1 MEKELIK
8 NKRLFELFNTEKI
21 NRAIGISH
29 KKGKIAFY
37 AVPFLIHTNLK
48 GFPGFLDAP
57 ELLGGI
63 NLFEW
68 TDAMKSAVKEL
79 FPDSKILNEGAAR
92 LFPSKYSVESLL
104 IMGSIASI
112 AQNEKSDYDY
122 WVCIAESSI
131 SPKELDLL
139 KRKLKLIEGWADK
152 HDTEVHFF
160 PTDIEKVKKCDFGQ
174 SDKESA
180 GSSQGRILKEEFYR
194 TSIFVSGKI
203 PLWWMMP
210 VGASNDVY
218 NKYKESLKTSIDL
231 DYQGFV
237 DLGNLE
243 NIPADEYFGAALWQ
257 MNKAMSSPYKSVLK
271 MGLLESFIDPGYSHE
286 LLCDKI
292 KKGVFNSGDSGKSL
306 DSYLIMIDR
315 ILDYHN
321 TKGRKD
327 VVDLVR
333 KCFYIKAGE
342 KIKVR
347 SQESGVRSQKKEIGY
362 KESVMRSYVEKW
374 GWGNEV
380 LDELNNYQDWGFEKV
395 LRLGN
400 QVHSFMVETY
410 KNLTDKMK
418 NEADVKR
425 KISDVDLTVLGR
437 RLFTLYSKKEN
448 KVEYLKRA
456 FEEGLLQE
464 RLTFSVGMDKNRM
477 PVWSM
482 YRGQLSK
489 EMVAMA
495 NDKLLKRGNILDI
508 IIWLVYNRLCDESTS
523 FYLIPNP
530 LPISLAEI
538 QTLIKDLQF
547 FFPPVNIADLQNDVL
562 LSAPRKLKIFI
573 VVNFLSQRWVKKIE
587 EATIFYATSWGEL
600 FCENYKSQDGIKK
613 ILGYVAEN
621 PPKDLN
627 SVSNYYKVFIPK
639 GEFSETLYKEINN
652 IILRQIS
659 SVK

>member
-8 NKRLFELFNTEKI
+8 NKRLFKLFNTEKI
-21 NRAIGISH
+21 NRAIGISP
-29 KKGKIAFY
+29 KKAKIAFY

-48 GFPGFLDAP
+48 GFPGFLDVP
-57 ELLGGI
+57 DLPGGI

-68 TDAMKSAVKEL
+68 TDAMKSALKEL
-79 FPDSKILNEGAAR
+79 FPNSKILDEGAAR
-92 LFPSKYSVESLL
+92 LFPSKYAVESLL

-122 WVCIAESSI
+122 WVCINESAI
-131 SPKELDLL
+131 SPKDMDLL
-139 KRKLKLIEGWADK
+139 KKKLRLIEEWADK
-152 HDTEVHFF
+152 QETEVHFF

-203 PLWWMMP
+203 PLWWIMP

-218 NKYKESLKTSIDL
+218 NKYKERLKASIEL

-243 NIPADEYFGAALWQ
+243 SIPTDEYFGAALWQ

-271 MGLLESFIDPGYSHE
+271 MGLLESFIDPEYSHE
-286 LLCDKI
+286 LLCDNI
-292 KKGVFNSGDSGKSL
+292 KKAVFNSADSGKSL

-321 TKGRKD
+321 TKERKD

-342 KIKVR
+342 KIDIK
-347 SQESGVRSQKKEIGY
+347 SQKSEVRKKEAGY
-362 KESVMRSYVEKW
+362 KETVIRSYVQRW
-374 GWGNEV
+374 GWGDDI
-380 LDELNNYQDWGFEKV
+380 LSELNNYQDWGFEKV

-400 QVHSFMVETY
+400 QVHSFMIETY

-418 NEADVKR
+418 NEANVQR
-425 KISDVDLTVLGR
+425 KISDIDLTVLGR
-437 RLFTLYSKKEN
+437 RLFTLYSKKEH

-456 FEEGLLQE
+456 FEEGLLQD

-477 PVWSM
+477 PVWSLH
-482 YRGQLSK
+482 RGQLSK
-489 EMVAMA
+489 ETIGMA
-495 NDKLLKRGNILDI
+495 NDKLLKRGNMLDI
-508 IIWLVYNRLCDESTS
+508 IIWLVYNRLCDEKTS

-538 QTLIKDLQF
+538 HTLIKDLQV
-547 FFPPVNIADLQNDVL
+547 FFPPVNIADLQNDAL
-562 LSAPRKLKIFI
+562 LSAPRKVKIFI
-573 VVNFLSQRWVKKIE
+573 IINFLSQRWVKKVE

-613 ILGYVAEN
+613 IFGYVAED
-621 PPKDLN
+621 PPKDLTD
-627 SVSNYYKVFIPK
+627 VSDYYKVFIPK
-639 GEFSETLYKEINN
+639 GEFSEAIYKEINN

-659 SVK
+659 SAK